1 MKAKSQKC
9 FQPAFASLIIGPG
22 KLAIIF
28 RGIFLLFYKLDKFQK
43 KHKMVIALLLLY
55 FNNFWRKIM
64 SVKGTVSVKNH
75 DVSSRQE
82 LAEFQTAALLLDAK
96 ARMLNVTEGQ
106 IVKLFH
112 NTALALA
119 YIAKLEK
126 DGVISK
132 YTVPRE
138 KGAVRYALTENVR
151 FYFSMEKIE
160 P

>member
-28 RGIFLLFYKLDKFQK
+28 RGIFLRRIDKFQK
-43 KHKMVIALLLLY
+43 KYKIITALLLLY

>member
-1 MKAKSQKC
+1 
-9 FQPAFASLIIGPG
+9 
-22 KLAIIF
+22 
-28 RGIFLLFYKLDKFQK
+28 
-43 KHKMVIALLLLY
+43 
-55 FNNFWRKIM
+55 M